1 LKLHPSIFPEISFLG
16 THLAFSLEKALMR
29 ATDILLRTEGTAARN
44 IKKRVCPLK
53 PAISLS
59 HQNDPLMTLNPGG

>member
-1 LKLHPSIFPEISFLG
+1 
-16 THLAFSLEKALMR
+16 MR
-29 ATDILLRTEGTAARN
+29 ATNILLRIEATAAKN

-53 PAISLS
+53 QAISLA

>member
-1 LKLHPSIFPEISFLG
+1 MK
-16 THLAFSLEKALMR
+16 T
-29 ATDILLRTEGTAARN
+29 TDIHLRTEATAGKI

-53 PAISLS
+53 PAISLA